1 MFNNFVSFSWWQLNY
16 KGEYVSN
23 WKKNSKIISSEKKC
37 KNSKYLSKMFLSVN
51 FYNYYLNELNIELIN
66 IYNKQ
71 NLKFSKEIF
80 LSECPYKIWIERYPF
95 NIITNQ
101 VSLIGE
107 YLENEINLDL
117 KHIIEVNNYSY
128 FYKIT
133 D

>member
-1 MFNNFVSFSWWQLNY
+1 MN
-16 KGEYVSN
+16 
-23 WKKNSKIISSEKKC
+23 EK
-37 KNSKYLSKMFLSVN
+37 
-51 FYNYYLNELNIELIN
+51 LNIELIN